1 MMDESITN
9 YELETVRCEVV
20 ENKER
25 NMLRESQMN
34 VDAASAQASAS
45 KTGLLRAQET
55 MRTIEEQTSPSL
67 DKQLEETSEKC
78 KGELDVMKVQ
88 LTSVTSDLTVLKPLF
103 SSFTCTD
110 TALLEVRAGSNT
122 SSGEADHT
130 KSGQQDTSLVQC
142 PCLEDGRPA
151 VQLRHARA
159 QAQLLKLRSQEV
171 RQVVQEFL
179 MEAFVQTEQQ
189 HPGRVRNALLSQE
202 EASTMRGLTQESQPE
217 TCPGTE
223 DMGAGINGSTYR
235 GCQTQTTKGNTCQKW
250 SAVSPNGTD
259 LEQGLGDH
267 AYCRNPLG
275 TKQTIWCYVVDP
287 TDPNVTWQYC
297 TPLATS
303 KPPSGLAKSSCV
315 MATQCKV
322 TEASCTQIRD
332 RFLSIYGGVLD
343 KSNQLTQDISA
354 TEASC
359 AKSTEEISASKSVE
373 TSKETGAQGDLAAFT
388 KGTVETEQHEQQA
401 SKFDEFLKKEYAL
414 KMKECCDNKNNYM
427 TQLCGLKTIRKN
439 LLSKLGSP
447 PNITDCEVSD
457 WTDGECSAT
466 CEGGTQKR
474 TRTIITPS
482 ANGTKCPPLDM
493 EQECNTHKCPI
504 DCQVAVWSGWTDC
517 SAPCGGGVIT
527 RNRHVTVKPE
537 YGGQPCPAESET
549 QTCNPQSCNRNCELG
564 DWGEWSG
571 CSKFCLTGHRSRR
584 MAVKEEQSGT
594 GTCADPDS
602 EERLGFEE
610 CNKETCM
617 SKLPANRSFLQCH
630 SVLDVVLLLDGS
642 ASYGA
647 EGFEKMQAM
656 AQLVVAGL
664 IGGPVQASA
673 LVFGGPESFEAL
685 DKCTGGN
692 MSSPPDVLSD
702 CGMHW
707 VSKLSNDTA
716 GVAAK
721 IAQAVYPDSTT
732 LTSMALGQ
740 AMTELANGRTEASSV
755 VVVVTDG
762 EPMSQ
767 KMTASAAAALKASA
781 KLIWMQVGRTA
792 PAYVELLKSWVSKP
806 WQDNLIEVASVNS
819 LPTPVVVN
827 GMLAAMCPDVS

>member
-1 MMDESITN
+1 MDESINN
-9 YELETVRCEVV
+9 YELETARCEVV
-20 ENKER
+20 ERKEL
-25 NMLRESQMN
+25 NMLKESQMN
-34 VDAASAQASAS
+34 IDAASAEASAA

-55 MRTIEEQTSPSL
+55 TQTIEEQTEPL
-67 DKQLEETSEKC
+67 LEKQLEETDEKC

-88 LTSVTSDLTVLKPLF
+88 LASVTSDMTVLKPLF
-103 SSFTCTD
+103 GSFACTD
-110 TALLEVRAGSNT
+110 TALIEVRGGSNT
-122 SSGEADHT
+122 SSGEVEHA
-130 KSGQQDTSLVQC
+130 KSDEQGTSLIQC
-142 PCLEDGRPA
+142 PCREDGRPA
-151 VQLRHARA
+151 VQVRHARA

-171 RQVVQEFL
+171 QAAVHDFL
-179 MEAFVQTEQQ
+179 LESLAQTEERQ
-189 HPGRVRNALLSQE
+189 PARVRSVVLSQE
-202 EASTMRGLTQESQPE
+202 GGSSMTGLAAQESQPE
-217 TCPGTE
+217 TCPGSE

-235 GCQTQTTKGNTCQKW
+235 GCQTQTTKGNACMKW
-250 SAVSPNGTD
+250 TSLNATD
-259 LEQGLGDH
+259 PEQGTGDH
-267 AYCRNPLG
+267 AFCRNPLG
-275 TKQTIWCYVVDP
+275 VKETIWCYTSDP
-287 TDPNVTWQYC
+287 MDPNVTWQYC
-297 TPLATS
+297 TPLAP
-303 KPPSGLAKSSCV
+303 KQPPSGLTKSSCE
-315 MATQCKV
+315 MAGQCKV
-322 TEASCTQIRD
+322 MEASCPEIRD
-332 RFLSIYGGVLD
+332 KFLSIYGGVVD
-343 KSNQLTQDISA
+343 KVNQLTEDIST
-354 TEASC
+354 TEANC
-359 AKSTEEISASKSVE
+359 GKSKEEITAAETVE
-373 TSKETGAQGDLAAFT
+373 TSKLTSAQGDIAAFT
-388 KGTVETEQHEQQA
+388 KAGVETEQHEEQA

-427 TQLCGLKTIRKN
+427 TQLCGLKKIRHH
-439 LLSKLGSP
+439 LFESSGEP
-447 PNITDCEVSD
+447 ANISDCEVSD
-457 WTDGECSAT
+457 WTDGECSAS

-474 TRTIITPS
+474 TRSVTTPS
-482 ANGTKCPPLDM
+482 ANGTKCPPLEMDR
-493 EQECNTHKCPI
+493 ECNTHKCPI
-504 DCQVAVWSGWTDC
+504 NCEVSVWTGWSDC
-517 SAPCGGGVIT
+517 SAPCGGGVMS
-527 RNRHVTVKPE
+527 RKRSVTVEPKN
-537 YGGQPCPAESET
+537 GGTPCPEEGET
-549 QTCNPQSCNRNCELG
+549 QSCNPQACNRDCELG